1 MSDALIGYY
10 IVLRKNR
17 KWYRSLMYHFVDV
30 AVVNAFI
37 IHQQLTAIKKK
48 KAKSQREFQKA
59 LVSQLADW
67 MLPPA
72 ESAEYATWRHQS
84 SALPVML
91 LCFLPQHECFN
102 NWHYEL

>member
-1 MSDALIGYY
+1 MGGVDMSDALIGYY

-48 KAKSQREFQKA
+48 GKKPEGVSKS
-59 LVSQLADW
+59 SG
-67 MLPPA
+67 
-72 ESAEYATWRHQS
+72 QS
-84 SALPVML
+84 T
-91 LCFLPQHECFN
+91 C
-102 NWHYEL
+102 